1 MAKLTKRAFL
11 TMMCD
16 LAAGAAAFSALS
28 ACGGA
33 APAPT
38 VAPQPTAPPAPTVAP
53 AKPTETPQ
61 PAVAAPTPT
70 EAPKPTT
77 APQPTPTAVPAA
89 KPASQAFTVQMMQY
103 RGEFT
108 EEEEKTFNTKY
119 APLQVKQIEFDY
131 TRLDA
136 MFAAKQ
142 PPDVI
147 RTYAPSIP
155 GFKARNLI
163 LDLTDYFKASK
174 KIDTGD
180 LWEANDYYVFE
191 PNGLRPVHTGQRYG
205 MVKDFA
211 PDNTLW
217 IWKASFDDA
226 KVPLFEYNSPP
237 SYAELLKLAPQ
248 LTKKDGTRT
257 VRWGMQPSDFW
268 IDRITMAMVMEIGKS
283 IYSDDYT
290 KVLIKDDKDVH
301 DAFKWYYD
309 MAFSG
314 GIPTKLNPIDDFVAG
329 LIQGRI
335 AIFQNGYWHTA
346 YLRINEKPE
355 THLDDNSRF
364 IGAPW
369 FFDKSR
375 RLSPTVTAAGNV
387 VAKAT
392 KNPEATWTFYEYF
405 MAEEPALN
413 RAKGGWGIP
422 AYKSW
427 FDRLP
432 NAKPHEQRALA
443 TLKQEMPIM
452 KTLNFN
458 PYLGEDSVNQVW
470 SAAIEKALRANTK
483 VDDMLDS
490 VTKEINTQIKE
501 GKDAIG

>member
-11 TMMCD
+11 TMMGQ
-16 LAAGAAAFSALS
+16 LAAGAAAFSALN

-38 VAPQPTAPPAPTVAP
+38 AAPQPTSPPAPTSNTV
-53 AKPTETPQ
+53 
-61 PAVAAPTPT
+61 
-70 EAPKPTT
+70 EAPKSAAT
-77 APQPTPTAVPAA
+77 AQPTPAAAAAA
-89 KPASQAFTVQMMQY
+89 KPKQPFTIVFMQG
-103 RGEFT
+103 RGEFS
-108 EEEEKTFNTKY
+108 EEEESTFNTKY
-119 APLQVKQIEFDY
+119 APNKVSMLENDY
-131 TRLDA
+131 TKLAA

-147 RTYAPSIP
+147 RVYAPSLP
-155 GFKARNLI
+155 GFKARGLI
-163 LDLTDYFKASK
+163 LDLTDYFMASK
-174 KIDTGD
+174 KINAAD
-180 LWEANDYYVFE
+180 LWEANDYYVFA
-191 PNGLRPVHTGQRYG
+191 PDSLKPSHSGHRYG

-217 IWKASFDDA
+217 LWKASFDDA
-226 KVPLFEYNSPP
+226 KVPLWEYNDPP
-237 SYAELLKLAPQ
+237 SYADLLKAAPQ

-268 IDRITMAMVMEIGKS
+268 IDRVTMAMVMEIGKS
-283 IYSDDYT
+283 IYSEDYT
-290 KVLIKDDKDVH
+290 RVLIKEDKDVH

-314 GIPTKLNPIDDFVAG
+314 SIPTKLNPIDDFVAG

-355 THLDDNSRF
+355 THVDENSRF

-369 FFDKSR
+369 FFDKSK
-375 RLSPTVTAAGNV
+375 RLSPTVTACGDV

-392 KNPEATWTFYEYF
+392 KDPEATWAFYEYF
-405 MAEEPALN
+405 MAELPAEN

-427 FDRLP
+427 FNRLP
-432 NAKPHEQRALA
+432 NDKPHEKRAFT
-443 TLKQEMPIM
+443 TLQQEIPLM

-458 PYLGEDSVNQVW
+458 PYLGEDSVNQIW
-470 SAAIEKALRANTK
+470 SAEIEKALRANTK

-490 VTKEINTQIKE
+490 VTKEINRQIQD

>member
-1 MAKLTKRAFL
+1 VAKLSKRAFL
-11 TMMCD
+11 TMVCD
-16 LAAGAAAFSALS
+16 LAGGAAALTLLN
-28 ACGGA
+28 ACGAA
-33 APAPT
+33 APTPAAAP
-38 VAPQPTAPPAPTVAP
+38 PPTAPPAPTAAPANPTVAP
-53 AKPTETPQ
+53 MA
-61 PAVAAPTPT
+61 AASAPTPT

-77 APQPTPTAVPAA
+77 VPQPTPAAATAATSRQP
-89 KPASQAFTVQMMQY
+89 FTIVFMQG
-103 RGEFT
+103 RGEFSQT
-108 EEEEKTFNTKY
+108 EEDTFNAKY
-119 APLQVKQIEFDY
+119 APLKVNMLENDY
-131 TRLDA
+131 TRLAA
-136 MFAAKQ
+136 MFASKQ

-163 LDLTDYFKASK
+163 LDLTDRFKASK
-174 KIDTGD
+174 KINTGD
-180 LWEANDYYVFE
+180 LWEANDYYVFG
-191 PNGLRPVHTGQRYG
+191 PDSLSPSHSGLRYG

-226 KVPLFEYNSPP
+226 KVPLFEYDNPP
-237 SYAELLKLAPQ
+237 SYADLLKLAPQ

-268 IDRITMAMVMEIGKS
+268 IDRVTMAMVMEIGKS
-283 IYSDDYT
+283 IYSEDYS
-290 KVLIKDDKDVH
+290 KVLIKSDKDVH

-346 YLRINEKPE
+346 YLRANEKPE

-369 FFDKSR
+369 FFDKSK
-375 RLSPTVTAAGNV
+375 RLSPTVTAAGDV

-392 KNPEATWTFYEYF
+392 KDPDATWTFYEYF
-405 MAEEPALN
+405 MAEDPAVN

-427 FDRLP
+427 FDQLP
-432 NAKPHEQRALA
+432 NSKPHEQRALA
-443 TLKQEMPIM
+443 TLKQEMPLM

-470 SAAIEKALRANTK
+470 SAEIEKALRANTK

-490 VTKEINTQIKE
+490 VTGQINQLIQE